1 MNILI
6 KYSFI
11 SDKQEVNINK
21 KMMWYDGVK
30 EEMQY
35 FEGGKLSFKYQED
48 PYLVSMT
55 HEERIQKNVVSNYRL
70 LPEVE
75 SVSFKINNKKKNKD
89 KIDKIIKDFN
99 NYDGYFEI
107 EEEGEDVIIGKI
119 NDNEGEDF
127 CNTLERNNI
136 EFEII

>member
-6 KYSFI
+6 KCSFI

-21 KMMWYDGVK
+21 KMIWYDGIK

-107 EEEGEDVIIGKI
+107 EEEGEDVIIGNI

>member
-1 MNILI
+1 MKILI
-6 KYSFI
+6 KYSLV
-11 SDKQEVNINK
+11 SEKKEANMNN

-89 KIDKIIKDFN
+89 KIDKAIKDFN

-107 EEEGEDVIIGKI
+107 EEEGEDTIIGNI